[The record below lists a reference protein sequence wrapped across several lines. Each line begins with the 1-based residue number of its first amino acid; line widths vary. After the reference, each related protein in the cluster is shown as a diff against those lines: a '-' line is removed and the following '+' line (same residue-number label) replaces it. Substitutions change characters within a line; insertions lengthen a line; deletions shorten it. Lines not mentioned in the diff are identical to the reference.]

1 MDTVR
6 IMLVDDHKMIRE
18 GIKTYLA
25 EDESYKIVG
34 EAENGIDCLEQ
45 LESLEVDLVLSD
57 LNMPEMDGLELAKEL
72 KSKFPDIKLIAL
84 TMMGESQHIKQ
95 MLAEGAMGYLL
106 KNCGESEVKLAIQN
120 VMMGGTYYSPEVTNI
135 IMNNIRKVKTKSSSN
150 VAMEMPLTD
159 REKEV
164 LRLILKE
171 YSNQEIADELFI
183 SVRTVDAHK
192 RNLLDKTG
200 SKNVAG
206 LVIYVVDRQLFADI

>member
-25 EDESYKIVG
+25 EDDSYKIVG

-206 LVIYVVDRQLFADI
+206 LVIYAVDRQLFDDI

>member
-1 MDTVR
+1 MDSVK

-25 EDESYKIVG
+25 EDPKYDIVG
-34 EAENGIDCLEQ
+34 EAENGIDCLNQ
-45 LESLEVDLVLSD
+45 LENLEVDLILTD
-57 LNMPEMDGLELAKEL
+57 LHMPEMDGIELAKEV
-72 KSKFPDIKLIAL
+72 KERYPDLKLIAL

-95 MLAEGAMGYLL
+95 MLAEGALGYLL
-106 KNCGESEVKLAIQN
+106 KNCGETEVKLAIQN

-135 IMNNIRKVKTKSSSN
+135 IMNNIRKVKPKSGGN

-164 LRLILKE
+164 LKLILKE
-171 YSNQEIADELFI
+171 YTNQEIADELYI

-206 LVIYVVDRQLFADI
+206 LVIYAIDRQLFDDI

>member
-1 MDTVR
+1 
-6 IMLVDDHKMIRE
+6 MLVDDHKMIRE

-25 EDESYKIVG
+25 EDPKYDIVG
-34 EAENGIDCLEQ
+34 EAENGIDCLNQ
-45 LESLEVDLVLSD
+45 LENLEVDLILTD
-57 LNMPEMDGLELAKEL
+57 LHMPEMDGIELAKKVKERY
-72 KSKFPDIKLIAL
+72 PDLKLIAL

-95 MLAEGAMGYLL
+95 MLAEGALGYLL
-106 KNCGESEVKLAIQN
+106 KNCGETEVKLAIQN

-135 IMNNIRKVKTKSSSN
+135 IMNNIRKVKPKSGGN

-164 LRLILKE
+164 LKLILKE
-171 YSNQEIADELFI
+171 YTNQEIADELYI

-206 LVIYVVDRQLFADI
+206 LVIYAIDRQLFDDI